1 MPQPCDLQP
10 LFCIQAQN
18 SGTAPGLML
27 NSPAGGLKSR
37 TAHLEGFPQALCQ
50 ADATEML
57 P

>member
-1 MPQPCDLQP
+1 MPQPRDLQP
-10 LFCIQAQN
+10 LLCIQAQN
-18 SGTAPGLML
+18 SGTAAEQML
-27 NSPAGGLKSR
+27 ESLAGGLKSR